1 MYKVKCDGCGLESSS
16 RRESGDHWAP
26 DERRA
31 TLRQCSGTWRLVD
44 EQPAKVKCDGC
55 GRVTEYRGTAGGIQ
69 PDTAADHG
77 RLGAPT
83 VQCTGTWRLVDEQPA
98 KPPLTVQEAE
108 KLVVCQKEGHR
119 RDGSA
124 WARIDPANIW
134 CSVHS
139 WDFHAEDGCGH
150 CHLEAAAVKAGAAI
164 DAIAL
169 GQKKPAL
176 SGDSNRPQQA
186 CDVCG
191 DGVRRLGTWKWHCD
205 AHRVALAK
213 QLPPHPAEPRW
224 PVEALARALFDHR
237 MLEEAMERSEYDEDT
252 GIVEQV
258 EIHDPRREHVLD
270 VMWAKTKPVE
280 RRAAETMAT
289 RLVARMKNK

>member
-1 MYKVKCDGCGLESSS
+1 MESSS

-119 RDGSA
+119 GDGSA
-124 WARIDPANIW
+124 WTRIDPANIW

-139 WDFHAEDGCGH
+139 WDFHAEDGCGK
-150 CHLEAAAVKAGAAI
+150 CHLEAAKATERQGKTEPSRRPCP
-164 DAIAL
+164 L
-169 GQKKPAL
+169 CVGCQFYSGHGGPCSVQL
-176 SGDSNRPQQA
+176 SAGYSY
-186 CDVCG
+186 
-191 DGVRRLGTWKWHCD
+191 T
-205 AHRVALAK
+205 
-213 QLPPHPAEPRW
+213 PHPAEPRW
-224 PVEALARALFDHR
+224 PVEALARALFDER
-237 MLEEAMERSEYDEDT
+237 LEFEAVCIADPADIETDT
-252 GIVEQV
+252 PSTANVNRVLGI
-258 EIHDPRREHVLD
+258 
-270 VMWAKTKPVE
+270 MWAQTKPAE
-280 RRAAETMAT
+280 RLDAERMAKC
-289 RLVARMKNK
+289 LIDRMKNK